1 MLLTVASAGRRRSAQ
16 CHSKAAVLCNRPH
29 GWKGV
34 ALRCR
39 RSPRSELEVFCA
51 RNEFKV
57 LASGSCH
64 FAFWTAALR
73 PPRPAE
79 LQRSTP
85 DHDTYPES
93 QLRQQLQPRDE
104 CNRSTLPEQGSH
116 KEQSARKAPSTRKR
130 CRAPPPD
137 RRRPSARALEE
148 HRRRPR
154 RGART
159 RSSTPSSAWRAATS
173 ARCCRS
179 SMLVGRR
186 PSTTDMIDLY
196 RHPLHSG
203 NA

>member
-1 MLLTVASAGRRRSAQ
+1 MQLYRSAASFATRWTMNAYLLTVARAGGALHMHR
-16 CHSKAAVLCNRPH
+16 HSKETAACCNRPH

-34 ALRCR
+34 ARRCR
-39 RSPRSELEVFCA
+39 RSLGSELEVFCA

-116 KEQSARKAPSTRKR
+116 KEQSARKAPSTQKR
-130 CRAPPPD
+130 CRAPP
-137 RRRPSARALEE
+137 RARRPRSARVLEE
-148 HRRRPR
+148 RRRRPR
-154 RGART
+154 HGART
-159 RSSTPSSAWRAATS
+159 RSSTP
-173 ARCCRS
+173 
-179 SMLVGRR
+179 
-186 PSTTDMIDLY
+186 
-196 RHPLHSG
+196 
-203 NA
+203 